1 MSPQKTNARVW
12 QPDSNTVI
20 ISEQTKINQLAFT
33 LCCQKIESLMSREN
47 AQNHSEAICSY
58 LDELLSKN
66 VGAIEPT
73 AKTLFGLDNKAH
85 QNTDKRP
92 ILARI
97 IADNARLYL
106 DGKLADTAKEI
117 AFRGIDNWLAGVEAQ
132 EPTPT
137 APDEQATAPQFP
149 SELDTK
155 QARKYFARAVEA
167 GLMSKQYKW
176 QKSQL
181 LLSFFAQEMSIKL
194 GLNKAQNKDGSSRIS
209 WKPFEILFGIEKG
222 HLRQSMNDFKKD
234 LQEPMELDIVTTIFQ
249 D

>member
-1 MSPQKTNARVW
+1 MDNTKEW
-12 QPDSNTVI
+12 KPDSDTVI
-20 ISEQTKINQLAFT
+20 IREQTKINQIDFKR
-33 LCCQKIESLMSREN
+33 CCQKIESLMSRKN
-47 AQNHSEAICSY
+47 APNHSEAICSY
-58 LDELLSKN
+58 LDELLSRN
-66 VGAIEPT
+66 VGAQVCS
-73 AKTLFGLDNKAH
+73 ALTLVEKEKKVF
-85 QNTDKRP
+85 QNTTNRP
-92 ILARI
+92 KLASI
-97 IADNARLYL
+97 IADNVKLYL
-106 DGKLADTAKEI
+106 DGKLAGTAKEI
-117 AFRGIDNWLAGVEAQ
+117 AFRCVNNWLAGIEAQ

-137 APDEQATAPQFP
+137 ATDEQATAPQLP

-167 GLMSKQYKW
+167 GLMSKQYEW